1 MHEDDELIGDISSWS
16 PEDISQL
23 WEELDRLRLNAREEG
38 WEEEFLKNVSEW
50 VDAGGRYPVKWLK
63 MRRKDWVKIR

>member
-23 WEELDRLRLNAREEG
+23 WEELDRLRLKAREEG

-63 MRRKDWVKIR
+63 MRRKDWIKIK

>member
-1 MHEDDELIGDISSWS
+1 MHKDDELIGDISSWS

-23 WEELDRLRLNAREEG
+23 WEELDRLRLKAREEG

-63 MRRKDWVKIR
+63 MRRKDWIKL

>member
-1 MHEDDELIGDISSWS
+1 MHDDELIGDISSWS

-23 WEELDRLRLNAREEG
+23 WEELDRLRLKAREEG

-63 MRRKDWVKIR
+63 MRRKDWIKIK

>member
-23 WEELDRLRLNAREEG
+23 WEELDRLRLKAREEG
-38 WEEEFLKNVSEW
+38 WEGEFLKNVSEW

-63 MRRKDWVKIR
+63 MRRKDWVNLE

>member
-1 MHEDDELIGDISSWS
+1 MHEDDELIGDISSWN

-23 WEELDRLRLNAREEG
+23 WEELDRLRLKAREEG

-63 MRRKDWVKIR
+63 MRRKDWIKVK

>member
-1 MHEDDELIGDISSWS
+1 MQEDDELIGDISSWS

-23 WEELDRLRLNAREEG
+23 WEELDRLRLKAREEG

-63 MRRKDWVKIR
+63 MRRKDWIKL

>member
-23 WEELDRLRLNAREEG
+23 WEELDRLRLKAREEG

-63 MRRKDWVKIR
+63 MRRKDWIKL

>member
-1 MHEDDELIGDISSWS
+1 MHDDDELIGDISSWS

-23 WEELDRLRLNAREEG
+23 WEELDRLRLKAREEG

-63 MRRKDWVKIR
+63 MRRKDWVKIK